1 MIRIFRTTVNIT
13 MYFVKFLSSSLE
25 FSFRFDNSLFETS
38 VGGGKMVSGIDF
50 LSGERSG
57 AVMLDIGS

>member
-1 MIRIFRTTVNIT
+1 